1 MIRKILTSIIIVAF
15 ITTGAVTPEATYGQ
29 DGTSVPQVGET
40 ETEESTAILSFKDL
54 GLISNQTIYVGDVE
68 SSVLL
73 PPTLTG
79 YNQNGEEVF
88 VEGVTWQIDRNFDSA
103 TVGTFLYTAVLPETY
118 YSSCG
123 LPTIKVNIQ
132 KRPTLVTGLQTTI
145 NRTAGSTLVDNINVT
160 NPDGRK
166 LYLQFYKATT
176 KQWVTKWSIT
186 MPVGEIETIALRYP
200 STWYSNTK
208 TQWRIY
214 IPETSKLAK
223 YISSTIN
230 INVKRYYQ
238 NPTAYY
244 QINKAVTLKS
254 NAGYNLKYGTMGLK
268 VAMVQRKLGMG
279 MTWEIVGPATQTKI
293 RQYQK
298 KKSLPVTGVVNYTM
312 WKKLGF
318 SDYDWYYKAAYVS
331 PMKINLASSK
341 KECIEAF
348 IANAYR
354 YVGTEYIV
362 GAAGAPKTGI
372 DCSGLVMQS
381 MYATGIDPYPISVIR
396 HSQPGYEYESRNLW
410 ASTKLKTVKYDDRKR
425 GDLIFYKNKSG
436 TIIHVAI
443 YLGNNKVIESTP
455 PSVRVSKI
463 INASYTRIKGVK
475 RVFI

>member
-15 ITTGAVTPEATYGQ
+15 ITTGAVTPEVTYGE
-29 DGTSVPQVGET
+29 DDTSIPQVGET
-40 ETEESTAILSFKDL
+40 ETEEATPILSFKDL

-73 PPTLTG
+73 PTTLIG
-79 YNQNGEEVF
+79 YGQNGEEVV

-103 TVGTFLYTAVLPETY
+103 TVGTFLYTAVLPEAY
-118 YSSCG
+118 YSSG
-123 LPTIKVNIQ
+123 VLPTIKVNIQ
-132 KRPTLVTGLQTTI
+132 KRPTLVTGLQTVI
-145 NRTAGSTLVDNINVT
+145 NRTAGSTLVDNVNVT

-176 KQWVTKWSIT
+176 KQWITKWSTT
-186 MPVGEIETIALRYP
+186 MPVGETGTIALCYP

-214 IPETSKLAK
+214 IPANNKVEKV
-223 YISSTIN
+223 ISPTVT

-238 NPTAYY
+238 NPLGYY
-244 QINKAVTLKS
+244 QINKSVALRS
-254 NAGYNLKYGTMGLK
+254 DAGYNLKYGTMGLK

-279 MTWEIVGPATQTKI
+279 KIWEIVGPATQSKI
-293 RQYQK
+293 RQFQQK
-298 KKSLPVTGVVNYTM
+298 KLLPVTGVVNYTT

-348 IANAYR
+348 ISNARR

-362 GAAGAPKTGI
+362 GAAGAPSTGI

-381 MYATGIDPYPISVIR
+381 MYATGVDPYPISVIR

-410 ASTKLKTVKYDDRKR
+410 ASTKLKTVKYSDRKR
-425 GDLIFYKNKSG
+425 GDLIFYKNSSG
-436 TIIHVAI
+436 VIIHVAI
-443 YLGNNKVIESTP
+443 YLGDNRVIESTP
-455 PSVRVSKI
+455 PSVKVSKI
-463 INASYTRIKGVK
+463 TNSSYSRIKGVK